1 MTLVVG
7 IIAFVAGLA
16 LGALWGAL
24 ANMAGAADERN
35 YAAEIIVELEKRLRI
50 CQEVS
55 VRNQQAAETYYQ
67 LYRNGARANAQLQ
80 KGNGYATVN

>member
-1 MTLVVG
+1 MTIVVG

-35 YAAEIIVELEKRLRI
+35 YAAEIAELEKRLRI

-55 VRNQQAAETYYQ
+55 IRNQQAAETYYQ
-67 LYRNGARANAQLQ
+67 LFRDGARANAQLQ